1 MPVEPKPMHD
11 LPAHHLVPDALTPE
25 QIESKAEHVAISKA
39 NMPLIKLFVL
49 AMFAGAF
56 VALGAAFFT
65 VVMGGRADGFR
76 GAARAGR
83 PVLLPGP

>member
-39 NMPLIKLFVL
+39 NMPSSSSLCSPCS
-49 AMFAGAF
+49 
-56 VALGAAFFT
+56 
-65 VVMGGRADGFR
+65 RAR
-76 GAARAGR
+76 S
-83 PVLLPGP
+83 

>member
-39 NMPLIKLFVL
+39 NIHQLHKGCCDSL
-49 AMFAGAF
+49 
-56 VALGAAFFT
+56 
-65 VVMGGRADGFR
+65 
-76 GAARAGR
+76 
-83 PVLLPGP
+83 